1 MEGLRAVSSKEEL
14 DEIASKTS
22 DKLVVL
28 YFRADWAPQCKQVDD
43 LMPDLVKDKELDR
56 TSFYKVDAEQVQE
69 LSLKYG
75 VASVPSFVILMNAE
89 RIEKVEGVNM
99 PELVR
104 KLKLLQSRVD
114 LPPLASNKK
123 QELLKELRAITGQ
136 APCVLIMEG
145 TPDAPTGAH
154 NTEAVNLLKKLGIQ
168 YHHFN
173 ITSNAALHQQLLE
186 HIAHKPASHY
196 PLLFVD
202 NEFLGGVDEMRKLAE
217 SGRLAEL
224 CSQQDLTRRLEQLI
238 RKAPVMVFMKGSP
251 EAPRCGFSRTL
262 MDIFKRTQV
271 SFDSFDILTDEE
283 VRQGLK
289 KYSNWPTYPQV
300 YAKGSLVGGLD
311 IIKELDEAGELAAA
325 LNP

>member
-123 QELLKELRAITGQ
+123 QAE
-136 APCVLIMEG
+136 
-145 TPDAPTGAH
+145 
-154 NTEAVNLLKKLGIQ
+154 
-168 YHHFN
+168 
-173 ITSNAALHQQLLE
+173 LLE
-186 HIAHKPASHY
+186 HIAHKPASRY

-202 NEFLGGVDEMRKLAE
+202 NEFVGGVDEMRKLAE

-262 MDIFKRTQV
+262 VDIFKRTQ
-271 SFDSFDILTDEE
+271 
-283 VRQGLK
+283 
-289 KYSNWPTYPQV
+289 
-300 YAKGSLVGGLD
+300 
-311 IIKELDEAGELAAA
+311 
-325 LNP
+325 

>member
-56 TSFYKVDAEQVQE
+56 TSFYKVVDAEQVQE

-123 QELLKELRAITGQ
+123 QAAITGQ

-154 NTEAVNLLKKLGIQ
+154 NTEAANLLKKLGIQ

-173 ITSNAALHQQLLE
+173 ITTNATLHQQLLE
-186 HIAHKPASHY
+186 HITHKPASCY

-202 NEFLGGVDEMRKLAE
+202 NEFVGGIDEMRKLAE

-224 CSQQDLTRRLEQLI
+224 CSQQDLTRR
-238 RKAPVMVFMKGSP
+238 
-251 EAPRCGFSRTL
+251 
-262 MDIFKRTQV
+262 
-271 SFDSFDILTDEE
+271 
-283 VRQGLK
+283 
-289 KYSNWPTYPQV
+289 
-300 YAKGSLVGGLD
+300 
-311 IIKELDEAGELAAA
+311 
-325 LNP
+325 